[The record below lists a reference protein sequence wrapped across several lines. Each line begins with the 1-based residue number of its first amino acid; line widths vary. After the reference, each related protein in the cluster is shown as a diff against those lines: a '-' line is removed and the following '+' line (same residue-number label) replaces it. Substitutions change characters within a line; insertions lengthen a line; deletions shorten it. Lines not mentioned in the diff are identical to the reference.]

1 MYKIEKNNKLEL
13 WNHKY
18 FHISKYKK
26 FLLLTNKKDL
36 RKQTFRDCL
45 KKLKNFEI
53 FKIFR
58 NISSREEAYILDN
71 IIYK

>member
-26 FLLLTNKKDL
+26 FLLSTIKEDCVNK
-36 RKQTFRDCL
+36 RFATV
-45 KKLKNFEI
+45 
-53 FKIFR
+53 
-58 NISSREEAYILDN
+58 
-71 IIYK
+71 